1 MDGRTGLQLTNI
13 VFARRRHGGS
23 FIAGLLLLGA
33 LSALAGAARAAD
45 LPSPTQAPVFEPP
58 PPAEF
63 SWTRFYLGI
72 HAGGGIDH
80 FAFPFGIL
88 TPGGFFKVPAASPR
102 RAPSAAFRPD
112 LIASFRIDNSASG
125 IGGQTTV
132 NGTLVSGVPAT
143 ATFGSKFED
152 FGTARIRLGYA
163 WGRLMPYLTSGF
175 TYGTIETFY
184 SVATPGFFNAGSST
198 ATRSGV
204 FPHVGAAG
212 GGVEYAIA
220 PNFTVK
226 VEYLYDFIN
235 ARPVIFSPAASTIQF
250 NTRRP
255 RWVELEIR
263 LVVALSRACRRKI
276 LKAPAK
282 SRANQL
288 KQRGWSARR
297 SAHKRILA
305 HSPSPRRFSAAQN
318 ALRIF
323 AGAFRKARRNLP
335 RPSRRYN
342 STCRR

>member
-1 MDGRTGLQLTNI
+1 MVGVSLRGSCCSGLSRPSPGLREPPICLPQRKPRFLN
-13 VFARRRHGGS
+13 RRRPPNSVG
-23 FIAGLLLLGA
+23 
-33 LSALAGAARAAD
+33 
-45 LPSPTQAPVFEPP
+45 PV
-58 PPAEF
+58 
-63 SWTRFYLGI
+63 FYLGI

-235 ARPVIFSPAASTIQF
+235 ARPVIFSPAAASTIQF
-250 NTRRP
+250 NTRTAYH
-255 RWVELEIR
+255 I
-263 LVVALSRACRRKI
+263 
-276 LKAPAK
+276 
-282 SRANQL
+282 
-288 KQRGWSARR
+288 ARVG
-297 SAHKRILA
+297 L
-305 HSPSPRRFSAAQN
+305 N
-318 ALRIF
+318 
-323 AGAFRKARRNLP
+323 
-335 RPSRRYN
+335 
-342 STCRR
+342 